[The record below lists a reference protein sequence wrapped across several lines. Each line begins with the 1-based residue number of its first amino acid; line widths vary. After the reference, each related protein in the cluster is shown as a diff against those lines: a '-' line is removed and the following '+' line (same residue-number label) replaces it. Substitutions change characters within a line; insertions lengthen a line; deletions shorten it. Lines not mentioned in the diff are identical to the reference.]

1 MAPTDPRV
9 ARVRPAGVRPAPV
22 QPAGGRRRL
31 IRTIALAALVAAA
44 PGRALAQRAGAEIR
58 LPEQTS
64 LAVEGPLVRVVRVLD
79 DRELRDL
86 LGHGFPVRVH
96 YKTELWTVGRFFNDL
111 EATREWDVVVRL
123 DPLMKVYEV
132 ARIVG
137 DQVAFLGRFDDLDG
151 ASAAAERPF
160 RAPLTPPRGKRAY
173 YNVVIDVETLS
184 LSDLDEVERWLRG
197 ELRPAV
203 RGRRSP
209 GTALGNGLKVLAERV
224 LGGETRHFEVR
235 SETFRP

>member
-1 MAPTDPRV
+1 M
-9 ARVRPAGVRPAPV
+9 
-22 QPAGGRRRL
+22 RRWRSL
-31 IRTIALAALVAAA
+31 AFGLAVLLVALAAVGPA
-44 PGRALAQRAGAEIR
+44 RAGAQRAGAEIR
-58 LPEQTS
+58 LPAQAS
-64 LAVEGPLVRVVRVLD
+64 LAAEGPLVRVVRVLD

-86 LGHGFPVRVH
+86 LGHSFPVRIH
-96 YKTELWTVGRFFNDL
+96 YKTELWTVGRVFNDL
-111 EATREWDVVVRL
+111 QATREWDVVVRL
-123 DPLMKVYEV
+123 DPLAKVYDV
-132 ARIVG
+132 ARIVD
-137 DQVAFLGRFDDLDG
+137 DQITFLGRFAELDE
-151 ASAAAERPF
+151 AAAAAERPF
-160 RAPLTPPRGKRAY
+160 RPAIVAPRGKRAY

>member
-1 MAPTDPRV
+1 MHRTVSRWRDVRRWTRRAIAPAIV
-9 ARVRPAGVRPAPV
+9 
-22 QPAGGRRRL
+22 
-31 IRTIALAALVAAA
+31 LVALGGGTPAWA
-44 PGRALAQRAGAEIR
+44 GAQRAGAEIR
-58 LPEQTS
+58 LPAQGS
-64 LAVEGPLVRVVRVLD
+64 LAVEGPLVRVVHVLD

-86 LGHGFPVRVH
+86 LGHSFPVRIH
-96 YKTELWTVGRFFNDL
+96 YKTELWTVGRVFNDL
-111 EATREWDVVVRL
+111 QAAREWDVVVRL
-123 DPLMKVYEV
+123 DPLAKVYEV
-132 ARIVG
+132 ARIVD
-137 DQVAFLGRFDDLDG
+137 DQISFLGRFPEVDD
-151 ASAAAERPF
+151 AAAAAERPF
-160 RAPLTPPRGKRAY
+160 RVALVPPRGKRAY

-203 RGRRSP
+203 RGHRSP

>member
-1 MAPTDPRV
+1 M
-9 ARVRPAGVRPAPV
+9 GVR
-22 QPAGGRRRL
+22 RS
-31 IRTIALAALVAAA
+31 TALAGALAVSLALA
-44 PGRALAQRAGAEIR
+44 PARGAAQRAGAEIR
-58 LPEQTS
+58 LPAPTS
-64 LAVEGPLVRVVRVLD
+64 LALEGPLVRVVHVLD

-86 LGHGFPVRVH
+86 LGHSFPVRVH
-96 YKTELWTVGRFFNDL
+96 YRTELWTLGRFFSDL
-111 EATREWDVVVRL
+111 QDTREWDVVVRQ
-123 DPLMKVYEV
+123 DPLAKVYEV

-137 DQVAFLGRFDDLDG
+137 DQVTFLGRFAELDD
-151 ASAAAERPF
+151 AAAAAERPF
-160 RAPLTPPRGKRAY
+160 RVGLVPPRGKRAY
-173 YNVVIDVETLS
+173 YNVVVDVETLS

-203 RGRRSP
+203 RGKRSP

>member
-1 MAPTDPRV
+1 MASTGPRL
-9 ARVRPAGVRPAPV
+9 AGVR
-22 QPAGGRRRL
+22 RRL
-31 IRTIALAALVAAA
+31 LVAVALATLLGGA
-44 PGRALAQRAGAEIR
+44 PAWAQRAGAEIR
-58 LPEQTS
+58 LPAQTS
-64 LAVEGPLVRVVRVLD
+64 LAAEGPLVRVVRVLD

-86 LGHGFPVRVH
+86 LGHSFPVRVH

-111 EATREWDVVVRL
+111 QATREWDVVVRL
-123 DPLMKVYEV
+123 DPLAKVYEV
-132 ARIVG
+132 ARIVA
-137 DQVAFLGRFDDLDG
+137 DQITFLGRFPALDD
-151 ASAAAERPF
+151 AAAAAERPF
-160 RAPLTPPRGKRAY
+160 RVPITPPRGKRAY

>member
-1 MAPTDPRV
+1 MLPRLVLGVLLVVGAP
-9 ARVRPAGVRPAPV
+9 ARG
-22 QPAGGRRRL
+22 
-31 IRTIALAALVAAA
+31 T
-44 PGRALAQRAGAEIR
+44 AQRAGAEIR
-58 LPEQTS
+58 LPAQTS
-64 LAVEGPLVRVVRVLD
+64 LAVEGPLVRVVHVLD

-86 LGHGFPVRVH
+86 LGHSFPVRIH

-111 EATREWDVVVRL
+111 QGAREWDVVVRL
-123 DPLMKVYEV
+123 DPLAKVYEV

-137 DQVAFLGRFDDLDG
+137 DQIAFLGRFPELDD
-151 ASAAAERPF
+151 AAAAAERPF
-160 RAPLTPPRGKRAY
+160 RVPVTPPRGKRAY

-203 RGRRSP
+203 RGKRSP

>member
-1 MAPTDPRV
+1 MALV
-9 ARVRPAGVRPAPV
+9 G
-22 QPAGGRRRL
+22 
-31 IRTIALAALVAAA
+31 ALVAGAGA
-44 PGRALAQRAGAEIR
+44 PARVAAQRAGAEIR
-58 LPEQTS
+58 LPAQQS
-64 LAVEGPLVRVVRVLD
+64 LAAEGPLVRVVHVLD

-86 LGHGFPVRVH
+86 MGHSFPVRIH
-96 YKTELWTVGRFFNDL
+96 YKTELWTVGRLFNDL
-111 EATREWDVVVRL
+111 QATREWDVVVRL
-123 DPLMKVYEV
+123 DPLAKVYEV
-132 ARIVG
+132 ARLVD
-137 DQVAFLGRFDDLDG
+137 DQITFLGRFPELDD

-160 RAPLTPPRGKRAY
+160 RVPITPPRGKRAY

-203 RGRRSP
+203 RGHRSP
-209 GTALGNGLKVLAERV
+209 GTAIGNGLKVLAERV

>member
-1 MAPTDPRV
+1 MRSTAPRL
-9 ARVRPAGVRPAPV
+9 AGVRRWLLLA
-22 QPAGGRRRL
+22 
-31 IRTIALAALVAAA
+31 IACVALLGAA
-44 PGRALAQRAGAEIR
+44 PARVIAQRAGVEIR
-58 LPEQTS
+58 LPAQTS
-64 LAVEGPLVRVVRVLD
+64 LAAEGPLVRVVHVLD

-86 LGHGFPVRVH
+86 LGHSFPVRVH

-111 EATREWDVVVRL
+111 QASREWDVVVRL
-123 DPLMKVYEV
+123 DPLAKVYEV

-137 DQVAFLGRFDDLDG
+137 DQITFLGRFPELDDAAG
-151 ASAAAERPF
+151 AAERPF
-160 RAPLTPPRGKRAY
+160 RVSLTPPRGKRAY
-173 YNVVIDVETLS
+173 YNVVVDVETLS

>member
-1 MAPTDPRV
+1 M
-9 ARVRPAGVRPAPV
+9 
-22 QPAGGRRRL
+22 
-31 IRTIALAALVAAA
+31 
-44 PGRALAQRAGAEIR
+44 
-58 LPEQTS
+58 
-64 LAVEGPLVRVVRVLD
+64 RVVHVLD

-86 LGHGFPVRVH
+86 LGHSFPVRIH
-96 YKTELWTVGRFFNDL
+96 YKTELWTVGRLFNDL
-111 EATREWDVVVRL
+111 QGAREWDVVVRL
-123 DPLMKVYEV
+123 DPLAKVYEV

-137 DQVAFLGRFDDLDG
+137 DQIAFLGRFPELDDA
-151 ASAAAERPF
+151 ASAAERPF
-160 RAPLTPPRGKRAY
+160 RVPVTPPRGKRAY

-203 RGRRSP
+203 RGKRSP